1 MAEPI
6 IQHSLHLLFFISFL
20 LFNNSEQL
28 LQPSEIHAIWRIHKL
43 LKYPSPLSSS
53 LSGSATDFCNT
64 EPTPSLTLVCYENSI
79 TQLHIT
85 GNIGFPP
92 LPQDFS
98 SSSFFSIFS
107 TLPKLK
113 VLSLVSLGLWGP
125 LPSTIATLSSLEIL
139 NISTNCF
146 YGTLPVE
153 ISSLHNLQALVLDN
167 NRFTGPVPNWL
178 SSLPVLAVLRLKN
191 NSLSGSLPNSLSR
204 LKSLRVLVLSMNHL
218 SGEVPNLGNLT
229 YLQVLHL
236 EDNNLGPH
244 FPNVSHKLVSLVLRK
259 NRFGFGLP
267 DDLRTFYQLHK
278 LDISSNEFVG
288 PFAPS
293 LLSLPWLTYLDISGN
308 KFTGLFTKNTSCGAE
323 LVYANFTSNRLTGDL
338 PTCLQSESKKRAVFY
353 GQNCLSNRGGH
364 GHEVQHPYSFCQNEA
379 LAVKVLPPKPREKRP
394 HGKVVFASS
403 FVGSFVG
410 GMALFSLVILV
421 IRREYSGTITEVP
434 RTRSIRE
441 HVSPADTLKM
451 LTDARY
457 ISETMKLRPL
467 GIPPYRTFVLEE
479 IKEATSNF
487 DASNLMDKGSHTQV
501 PRLALLS
508 SDWGLPG
515 QKFSWIQR
523 LAAAIGVVRGIQF
536 LHTGI
541 VPGVF
546 SNNLRITDVL
556 LDQDFHVKISR
567 YNLPLLAEN
576 RRLVCQAQLHLFVP
590 LRLSYEDKNDVY
602 DLGVILLEIIVGR
615 AMVSHNDVS
624 VAKDL
629 LLVSLSA
636 DEIGRKSI
644 IDPAIR
650 KECVD
655 ESLKT
660 FMELCTI
667 CLSNEPTDRPSTE
680 DVLWN
685 LQFAA
690 QVQDSWRRDSK
701 SNQGSPVMYA
711 VQNP

>member
-6 IQHSLHLLFFISFL
+6 IQHSLHLLLFVSFL

-28 LQPSEIHAIWRIHKL
+28 LQPSEIHAIWRIHQL
-43 LKYPSPLSSS
+43 LQYPSPLSSS

-85 GNIGFPP
+85 GNSGFPP

-107 TLPKLK
+107 ALPKLK

-139 NISTNCF
+139 NISSNCF

-229 YLQVLHL
+229 YLQGLHL

-244 FPNVSHKLVSLVLRK
+244 FPNLSHKLVSLVLRK

-267 DDLRTFYQLHK
+267 DDLRTFYQLRT
-278 LDISSNEFVG
+278 LDMSLNEFVG

-323 LVYANFTSNRLTGDL
+323 LVFANFTSNRLTGDL

-353 GQNCLSNRGGH
+353 GQNCLSNRGEH
-364 GHEVQHPYSFCQNEA
+364 GHEVQHPYSFCQTEA
-379 LAVKVLPPKPREKRP
+379 LAVKVLPHKPREKRP

-410 GMALFSLVILV
+410 GMALFSLVILI

-467 GIPPYRTFVLEE
+467 GIHPYRTFVLEE

-487 DASNLMDKGSHTQV
+487 DASNLMGEGSHTQV
-501 PRLALLS
+501 YKGHLTDDTPVAIRSMKMIRRHSIQTYTHQIEMISKLRHSHLVSAIGHCFDCYPDESNVSRIFLVFEFVPNGTLRGRIS
-508 SDWGLPG
+508 GGLPG

-576 RRLVCQAQLHLFVP
+576 RRLVGAGVLSTEPKEIVQA
-590 LRLSYEDKNDVY
+590 RLSYEDKNDVY
-602 DLGVILLEIIVGR
+602 DLGVILLEIIVGM
-615 AMVSHNDVS
+615 AMVSHNDIG

-629 LLVSLSA
+629 
-636 DEIGRKSI
+636 
-644 IDPAIR
+644 
-650 KECVD
+650 
-655 ESLKT
+655 
-660 FMELCTI
+660 
-667 CLSNEPTDRPSTE
+667 
-680 DVLWN
+680 
-685 LQFAA
+685 
-690 QVQDSWRRDSK
+690 
-701 SNQGSPVMYA
+701 
-711 VQNP
+711 